1 VVVALPSPV
10 RPLRLSR
17 LVCTYGM
24 TRRAILHT
32 MDILDV
38 HSHLR
43 RDETGLDEVGACHF
57 TRHYRTSL
65 CGSLSLSLS
74 LSSSAMQKYG
84 CAHADSDTGRVS
96 AAFLKGWRAVMIAL
110 CNPRPSSAVSQAR
123 GSQPRHGAWS
133 RASPFVSLPCPSL
146 PPIRCSL

>member
-1 VVVALPSPV
+1 
-10 RPLRLSR
+10 
-17 LVCTYGM
+17 
-24 TRRAILHT
+24 

-96 AAFLKGWRAVMIAL
+96 ASFFERLAVMIAL
-110 CNPRPSSAVSQAR
+110 CNPRPSSAVSQ
-123 GSQPRHGAWS
+123 QPGQRQPATAWS
-133 RASPFVSLPCPSL
+133 VVTRVAFCFPSL
-146 PPIRCSL
+146 SVSSSYSM